1 MNNWRCLL
9 ITKEEI
15 CGISNTIAAGE
26 IIGIE
31 LQVSTPD
38 EAMQYLK
45 GRDLNGRDVR
55 YGLVMLVGD
64 LSKWSDKVEHEIVQ
78 LCEKQRS
85 NIIVVSESEQDFI
98 RVNAKITSSE
108 PRLCVVYANIKE
120 QGEMLAGRIS
130 TMLEMNHWHIQNRIE
145 IERLKMVGQ
154 PLSDHF
160 NEVTE
165 EMHLASRLQRDFL
178 PRELPKLPGIKFGT
192 VYRPA
197 TWVSGDIYDVMR
209 LDENHFAFY
218 LADAVG
224 HGMPAAL
231 LTMFIKRAIVPKRI
245 KGKSYELV
253 PPGEI
258 LASLNV
264 DMCQQGL
271 SDQQFA
277 TCCYGIM
284 NFQNYTIQLANAGHP
299 YPLLMKSD
307 KQTIE
312 EYRVKG
318 ALLGVIEDADYE
330 TKEFQMEPGD
340 KLLVYSDGVEAAF
353 DMTSV
358 DLDGPPKFR
367 NEFEGLVDLPI
378 SDLVEK
384 LLYQI
389 DAEIGS
395 LHPRDDV
402 TVVGIEAVAE

>member
-1 MNNWRCLL
+1 MNHWRCLL
-9 ITKEEI
+9 ITKDDIAE
-15 CGISNTIAAGE
+15 ISNAVAAGE

-31 LQVSTPD
+31 LQVCTPD
-38 EAMQYLK
+38 EALQYLK

-55 YGLVMLVGD
+55 FGLVMLLGAISD
-64 LSKWSDKVEHEIVQ
+64 WSDIVELEIVQ
-78 LCEKQRS
+78 LCEKQKS

-98 RVNAKITSSE
+98 RVNARVTSTE
-108 PRLCVVYANIKE
+108 PRLCVVHAEKNE
-120 QGEMLAGRIS
+120 RAEMLAGRMS

-178 PRELPKLPGIKFGT
+178 PRELPKLPGIRFGT

-197 TWVSGDIYDVMR
+197 TWVSGDIYDIMR

-231 LTMFIKRAIVPKRI
+231 LTMYIKRAIVPKRI
-245 KGKSYELV
+245 KGTSYELV

-258 LASLNV
+258 LASLNE

-271 SDQQFA
+271 SDSQFA

-284 NFQNYTIQLANAGHP
+284 NFKDNTIRLANAGHP
-299 YPLLMKSD
+299 YPLLMRPD
-307 KQTIE
+307 KKIE
-312 EYRVKG
+312 EFRVKG
-318 ALLGVIEDADYE
+318 ALLGVIEDAEYE
-330 TKEFQMEPGD
+330 TKEFQMEAGD

-353 DMTSV
+353 DMSDV

-367 NEFEGLVDLPI
+367 DEFDDLVDLPI

-402 TVVGIEAVAE
+402 TVVG